1 MQFDIRCCQ
10 IPEGFWDRQRA
21 SAAAGTFWTDEARDV
36 HGHPN
41 ERLRIAVE
49 NLPLPAAF
57 REAAI
62 ALRQIIRD
70 RREAGEPYEE
80 EVRFLYSLAAVESFV
95 SATPY
100 IEKLAEPGW
109 NAVEMMTPEDWQSLT
124 FHWSSLGSDEL
135 PLLTKTDRRQMIE
148 HWGDPARHTTLR
160 ALHEDV
166 RLKADDALLA
176 LIVRD
181 NNTSWLALRTPFSTL
196 DYLDFVK
203 KVHERAN
210 QIGTAK

>member
-1 MQFDIRCCQ
+1 MREHPDRPHEVEVLVGIRKRR
-10 IPEGFWDRQRA
+10 PLTAPDDLERR
-21 SAAAGTFWTDEARDV
+21 R
-36 HGHPN
+36 
-41 ERLRIAVE
+41 ERLLQPLDARRIQLGAMQLGDVG
-49 NLPLPAAF
+49 
-57 REAAI
+57 
-62 ALRQIIRD
+62 D
-70 RREAGEPYEE
+70 
-80 EVRFLYSLAAVESFV
+80 
-95 SATPY
+95 

-166 RLKADDALLA
+166 WQKAVDALLA
-176 LIVRD
+176 RRVREH
-181 NNTSWLALRTPFSTL
+181 NTSWLAPRTPFSTQ

-203 KVHERAN
+203 KVHERAK